1 MTMLYDVNFLN
12 SLNSDIFSNTIQIRL
27 NRDIHSPR
35 QRITNFKRK
44 QSNKTFQLVA
54 FW

>member
-1 MTMLYDVNFLN
+1 MLYDVNFLN

-35 QRITNFKRK
+35 QRITTVILKENRATKL
-44 QSNKTFQLVA
+44 SN
-54 FW
+54 W